1 MQGGEWKKRDGGG
14 VVVVV
19 GGGGAVFSILYVLI
33 DLQMSYVTQ

>member
-19 GGGGAVFSILYVLI
+19 GGGGAVLSILYVLI